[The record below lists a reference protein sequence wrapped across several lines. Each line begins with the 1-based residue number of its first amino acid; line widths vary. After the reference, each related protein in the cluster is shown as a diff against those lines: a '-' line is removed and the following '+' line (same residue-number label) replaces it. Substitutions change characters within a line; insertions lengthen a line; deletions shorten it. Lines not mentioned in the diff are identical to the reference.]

1 MEYFCNI
8 FLTFICLYF
17 SDETEREARRQS
29 IEEFIEMGKLISRK
43 IFGQNN
49 HFLAAVCLHFLRRY
63 DLFSKQTNILRQCRR
78 A

>member
-1 MEYFCNI
+1 MTV
-8 FLTFICLYF
+8 LCLYF
-17 SDETEREARRQS
+17 SDDTEREARRQS

-49 HFLAAVCLHFLRRY
+49 NFLSSCLFTFSAYRN